1 MADQIITGNVTHSVP
16 SSPVVKNV
24 QIKLFLHKTP
34 IPSIEKE
41 TTKWVQGAPT
51 PIQEGQLTPISEA
64 LNLLVGFSSGEV
76 IMEGEEL
83 KHIPSISESLESIWD
98 TPKRKNT
105 DGHANRTKKA
115 KMAQKEPCKNI
126 SKQLAILKPHT
137 KVPNSEIQIENIIQ
151 DSPSSVP
158 YKVNTLP
165 GKGKGVKNIKLNVA
179 GSASEMAHTK
189 TTLTAKQRSAQ
200 ASKAAQAAK
209 NAIPKPRQTTSTGK
223 APQKQLAS
231 KATHKQGSGQGVKT
245 KPHQNYAMI
254 ALHEI
259 RCFQRSVDLL
269 IPLLP
274 FQRLVHEITQD
285 CKVGLRFQSSTILA
299 LQEAAEAWLV
309 GLFKS
314 ANLCCIHRG
323 QQTIAPKDFYL
334 VRRIHHIAGINL
346 WWI

>member
-1 MADQIITGNVTHSVP
+1 M
-16 SSPVVKNV
+16 
-24 QIKLFLHKTP
+24 
-34 IPSIEKE
+34 EKE

-64 LNLLVGFSSGEV
+64 LNLLVGLSSGEV

-83 KHIPSISESLESIWD
+83 KHIPSISESVESIWD

-105 DGHANRTKKA
+105 DGHANRTKEA
-115 KMAQKEPCKNI
+115 KIAQKEPRKNI

-137 KVPNSEIQIENIIQ
+137 KVPNSEIQIENIIL

-165 GKGKGVKNIKLNVA
+165 RKEKGKCVKNIKLNVA

-189 TTLTAKQRSAQ
+189 TTLMAKQRSAW

-223 APQKQLAS
+223 APQKQLAT
-231 KATHKQGSGQGVKT
+231 KATCKQGSGQGVKT
-245 KPHQNYAMI
+245 KPRQNYAMI
-254 ALHEI
+254 ALCEI
-259 RCFQRSVDLL
+259 RFFQKSVDLL

-274 FQRLVHEITQD
+274 FQ
-285 CKVGLRFQSSTILA
+285 
-299 LQEAAEAWLV
+299 
-309 GLFKS
+309 
-314 ANLCCIHRG
+314 
-323 QQTIAPKDFYL
+323 
-334 VRRIHHIAGINL
+334 
-346 WWI
+346 